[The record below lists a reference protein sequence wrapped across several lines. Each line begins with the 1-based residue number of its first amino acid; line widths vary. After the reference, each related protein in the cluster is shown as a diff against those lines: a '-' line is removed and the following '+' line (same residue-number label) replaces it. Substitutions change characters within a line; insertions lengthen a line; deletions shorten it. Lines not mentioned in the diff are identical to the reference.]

1 MAPELENTD
10 MTLSKPLYVG
20 KIALLLACMAL
31 PFAASADDGE
41 LRMLREQIA
50 ALSQR
55 LDQLEASNRELQ
67 STNESLAAA
76 DRDNAAAVVAVSE
89 KTEAAMA
96 DWEGQATKASWADSL
111 RWKGDFRYRFE
122 NIDIE
127 GRDDRNRSRIR
138 ARTALVANISS
149 DLEVGV
155 GMASGSEDPVSSNQ
169 TLGGGGSSKDLRLD
183 LAYFDWSG
191 LDNTHLIGGKFK
203 NIVKPSGKNSML
215 WDSDW
220 RPEGLA
226 FTWDNDRFFAGGVG
240 TWLESDSNKGNN
252 FAWIAEAGMKFR
264 VGDNVKMR
272 FGLGYHEF
280 DTAGR
285 KSVFGD
291 GDFFGN
297 SFVGAGSDAV
307 YANNYH
313 GVQAFGEVGFEVA
326 EMPLLAYF
334 DYVQN
339 QEASEF
345 DTGYIFGLKLGSAAA
360 PGSWDIA
367 WAYEDLEADAALGLL
382 VDSDFGG
389 GGTDARGHIFK
400 GTYAI
405 RKNLSTKIT
414 YVVNEIDGDLGSEK
428 DFNRLM
434 LDLAFKF

>member
-1 MAPELENTD
+1 MKPTIPTRFLIPILMMAC
-10 MTLSKPLYVG
+10 
-20 KIALLLACMAL
+20 LATPAY
-31 PFAASADDGE
+31 ADADE
-41 LRMLREQIA
+41 QEIRLLREQIM
-50 ALSQR
+50 ALSER
-55 LDQLEASNRELQ
+55 LDQLEAANRDLK
-67 STNESLAAA
+67 STNASLAETS
-76 DRDNAAAVVAVSE
+76 RENAAAVAAVSE
-89 KTEAAMA
+89 KTDAAMA
-96 DWEGQATKASWADSL
+96 GWEDQVASVSWADSL

-138 ARTALVANISS
+138 ARTSLVANINS
-149 DLEVGV
+149 DMEVGI

-191 LDNTHLIGGKFK
+191 LENTHLIGGKFK
-203 NIVKPSGKNSML
+203 NILKPSGKNSML

-240 TWLESDSNKGNN
+240 TWLESDSNKGSS

-264 VGDNVKMR
+264 VGDDVKMR

-285 KSVFGD
+285 PSVFGD

-297 SFVGAGSDAV
+297 SSVGAGGDAV
-307 YANNYH
+307 YANDYH
-313 GVQAFGEVGFEVA
+313 GVQAFGEIGFQVA
-326 EMPLLAYF
+326 DLPVQAYF

-345 DTGYIFGLKLGSAAA
+345 DTGYIFGLKLGSAKA
-360 PGSWDIA
+360 PGSWDIG
-367 WAYEDLEADAALGLL
+367 WAYEDIEADAALGLL

-405 RKNLSTKIT
+405 RKNVNTKVT
-414 YVVNEIDGDLGSEK
+414 YFVNEIDGDLGSEK

-434 LDLAFKF
+434 LDLSFKF